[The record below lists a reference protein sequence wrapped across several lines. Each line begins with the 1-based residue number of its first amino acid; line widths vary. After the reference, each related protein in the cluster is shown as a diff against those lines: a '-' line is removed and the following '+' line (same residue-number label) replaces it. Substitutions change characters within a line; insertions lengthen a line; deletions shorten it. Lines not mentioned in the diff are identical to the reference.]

1 MRDGQH
7 FFSVSHHHDHHL
19 RPESSRM
26 IFTCDVCSF
35 FHQNLCSSPVKFL
48 DILCE
53 ALELTG
59 LVDDFDTDLWTLF
72 APTDDA
78 FRQLA
83 PGQVSGLANDLNAL
97 TQLMLFHAAP
107 GVSLN
112 TTELVCDDRL
122 EMANGDDSFT
132 TCFTGEDGA
141 IAKGQA
147 GDDNLEVDIA
157 VIPRIMSSIDSCNGQ
172 INVIDSLM
180 LFGGFSIMMDTV
192 QDQTPE
198 PSSTT
203 TLLPSDMPSLV
214 LSTNPSVFPSD
225 IPSMVPS
232 TSPSDLPS
240 DIPSMIPSRQPTD
253 ETSLPLPSTSDGSGE
268 YDPCTITG
276 VACSLEDFSTLCAA
290 LKATGLDKSL
300 DTVTEEPVTIFTV
313 FAPTNAAF
321 QELGAATLKFLLEIN
336 TDLLA
341 EILLFH
347 VVADRALL
355 IDDLECSGLVVCQY
369 LHHTTVLIKIT
380 SRLSVIMSN
389 QLVDRFLSYFE
400 IYRKWPMEPTAAP
413 YAVEII
419 FIRKVVETILH
430 RSHRRL

>member
-1 MRDGQH
+1 
-7 FFSVSHHHDHHL
+7 
-19 RPESSRM
+19 
-26 IFTCDVCSF
+26 
-35 FHQNLCSSPVKFL
+35 
-48 DILCE
+48 
-53 ALELTG
+53 
-59 LVDDFDTDLWTLF
+59 
-72 APTDDA
+72 
-78 FRQLA
+78 
-83 PGQVSGLANDLNAL
+83 
-97 TQLMLFHAAP
+97 
-107 GVSLN
+107 
-112 TTELVCDDRL
+112 
-122 EMANGDDSFT
+122 
-132 TCFTGEDGA
+132 
-141 IAKGQA
+141 
-147 GDDNLEVDIA
+147 
-157 VIPRIMSSIDSCNGQ
+157 
-172 INVIDSLM
+172 
-180 LFGGFSIMMDTV
+180 
-192 QDQTPE
+192 
-198 PSSTT
+198 
-203 TLLPSDMPSLV
+203 MPSLV